1 LNARIINRANLKWD
15 IGMMMARY
23 VTEINKLPDYSIIT
37 SFGGATYL
45 TREGGAANLFY
56 GYKTNGVYA
65 SDNEAAQ
72 AGLGIRLPNG
82 TVVPFT
88 AGDVRFVDVN
98 NDHIINENDLQ
109 LIGDPNPDFFG
120 SISTRVEYKRFC
132 LDALVTYV
140 GGNDVYNYTR
150 NQLES
155 MSGYSNQTEAVVNRW
170 RTNGHQTDMPKAVWG
185 DPMGNSRFSD
195 RWIEDGSY
203 IRLRSVTLSYNLSF
217 ARESFLKYITVYLSG
232 NNLVT
237 LTKYKGYDPEFSAT
251 ESMFGQ
257 GVENSLEPLS
267 RTAQAGIRI
276 GL

>member
-1 LNARIINRANLKWD
+1 
-15 IGMMMARY
+15 M
-23 VTEINKLPDYSIIT
+23 
-37 SFGGATYL
+37 
-45 TREGGAANLFY
+45 
-56 GYKTNGVYA
+56 
-65 SDNEAAQ
+65 
-72 AGLGIRLPNG
+72 
-82 TVVPFT
+82 PFT
-88 AGDVRFVDVN
+88 GGDVRFVDVN

-120 SISTRVEYKRFC
+120 SISTRIEYKRFS

-170 RTNGHQTDMPKAVWG
+170 RTNGHETTMPKAVWG

-203 IRLRSVTLSYNLSF
+203 IRLRSVTVSYNLSF
-217 ARESFLKYITVYLSG
+217 ARENFLKYVTVYLSG
-232 NNLVT
+232 NNLLT

-251 ESMFGQ
+251 ESIFGQ
-257 GVENSLEPLS
+257 GVENTLEPLS